1 MDLSSILLRCDGSAI
16 ASVLQPLAN
25 SRVSRLAAV
34 LLPFAIAAVI
44 QLVQRPF
51 GSSGYTRQQPQRRRA
66 RQEVRT
72 FKLQQVTS
80 LPMVTTRRTVHATPP
95 SPEAAFTTPPKA
107 PKRTPDSF
115 DSQEHR
121 NAFAYVMVV
130 KNATSHDTCRA
141 FLEALH
147 TYQKNGRE
155 DLAGLV
161 RRVADLF
168 RDHADLL
175 RDFEH
180 FLPFDEEDRDGAA
193 KEALRGAVAAAEE
206 SAVGRSGKKKRRR
219 R

>member
-1 MDLSSILLRCDGSAI
+1 
-16 ASVLQPLAN
+16 
-25 SRVSRLAAV
+25 
-34 LLPFAIAAVI
+34 
-44 QLVQRPF
+44 
-51 GSSGYTRQQPQRRRA
+51 
-66 RQEVRT
+66 
-72 FKLQQVTS
+72 
-80 LPMVTTRRTVHATPP
+80 MVTTRRTVHATPP
-95 SPEAAFTTPPKA
+95 SPEANAFTTPPKA

-130 KNATSHDTCRA
+130 KNATSHDTYRA

-155 DLAGLV
+155 DLVGLV
-161 RRVADLF
+161 RRVAELF

-180 FLPFDEEDRDGAA
+180 FLPFEEEDSDGAA
-193 KEALRGAVAAAEE
+193 KEALRGAVAAAE
-206 SAVGRSGKKKRRR
+206 RSGKKKRRR

>member
-1 MDLSSILLRCDGSAI
+1 
-16 ASVLQPLAN
+16 
-25 SRVSRLAAV
+25 
-34 LLPFAIAAVI
+34 
-44 QLVQRPF
+44 
-51 GSSGYTRQQPQRRRA
+51 
-66 RQEVRT
+66 
-72 FKLQQVTS
+72 
-80 LPMVTTRRTVHATPP
+80 MVTTRRTVHATPP

-130 KNATSHDTCRA
+130 KNATSHDTYRA

-161 RRVADLF
+161 RRVAELF

-193 KEALRGAVAAAEE
+193 KERCGARSRPRTGAERRSAGGGGRRGNRAFVSRAQRRLAAWKALA
-206 SAVGRSGKKKRRR
+206 SSGTGLPRAFRNG
-219 R
+219 

>member
-1 MDLSSILLRCDGSAI
+1 
-16 ASVLQPLAN
+16 
-25 SRVSRLAAV
+25 
-34 LLPFAIAAVI
+34 
-44 QLVQRPF
+44 
-51 GSSGYTRQQPQRRRA
+51 
-66 RQEVRT
+66 
-72 FKLQQVTS
+72 
-80 LPMVTTRRTVHATPP
+80 MVTTRRTVHTTPP

-130 KNATSHDTCRA
+130 KNATAPHTYRA

-155 DLAGLV
+155 DLVGLV
-161 RRVADLF
+161 SRVAELF
-168 RDHADLL
+168 RAHADLL

-180 FLPFDEEDRDGAA
+180 FLPFEEEDRDGAA
-193 KEALRGAVAAAEE
+193 KEALRGAVAAAE
-206 SAVGRSGKKKRRR
+206 RSGKKKRRR

>member
-1 MDLSSILLRCDGSAI
+1 
-16 ASVLQPLAN
+16 
-25 SRVSRLAAV
+25 
-34 LLPFAIAAVI
+34 
-44 QLVQRPF
+44 
-51 GSSGYTRQQPQRRRA
+51 
-66 RQEVRT
+66 
-72 FKLQQVTS
+72 
-80 LPMVTTRRTVHATPP
+80 MVTTRRTVHATPP

-130 KNATSHDTCRA
+130 KNATSHDTYRA

-155 DLAGLV
+155 DLVGLV
-161 RRVADLF
+161 SRVAELF

-180 FLPFDEEDRDGAA
+180 FLPFEEEDRDGAA
-193 KEALRGAVAAAEE
+193 KAALRGAVAAAEE

>member
-1 MDLSSILLRCDGSAI
+1 
-16 ASVLQPLAN
+16 
-25 SRVSRLAAV
+25 
-34 LLPFAIAAVI
+34 
-44 QLVQRPF
+44 
-51 GSSGYTRQQPQRRRA
+51 
-66 RQEVRT
+66 
-72 FKLQQVTS
+72 
-80 LPMVTTRRTVHATPP
+80 MVTTRRTVHATPP

-130 KNATSHDTCRA
+130 KNATSHDTYRA

-193 KEALRGAVAAAEE
+193 KEALRGAVAAAD
-206 SAVGRSGKKKRRR
+206 GSGKKKRRR
-219 R
+219 RT

>member
-1 MDLSSILLRCDGSAI
+1 
-16 ASVLQPLAN
+16 
-25 SRVSRLAAV
+25 
-34 LLPFAIAAVI
+34 
-44 QLVQRPF
+44 
-51 GSSGYTRQQPQRRRA
+51 
-66 RQEVRT
+66 
-72 FKLQQVTS
+72 
-80 LPMVTTRRTVHATPP
+80 MVTTRRTVHATPP

-107 PKRTPDSF
+107 PKRQNPDSF

-130 KNATSHDTCRA
+130 KNATSHDTYRA

-161 RRVADLF
+161 RRVAELF

-180 FLPFDEEDRDGAA
+180 FLPFEEEDRDGAA
-193 KEALRGAVAAAEE
+193 KEALRGAVAAAE
-206 SAVGRSGKKKRRR
+206 GRTRSGKKKRRR
-219 R
+219 T

>member
-1 MDLSSILLRCDGSAI
+1 
-16 ASVLQPLAN
+16 
-25 SRVSRLAAV
+25 
-34 LLPFAIAAVI
+34 
-44 QLVQRPF
+44 
-51 GSSGYTRQQPQRRRA
+51 
-66 RQEVRT
+66 
-72 FKLQQVTS
+72 
-80 LPMVTTRRTVHATPP
+80 MVTTRRTVHTTPP

-107 PKRTPDSF
+107 PKRQNPDSF

-130 KNATSHDTCRA
+130 KNATSHDTYRA

-161 RRVADLF
+161 RRVAELF
-168 RDHADLL
+168 RDHVDLL

-193 KEALRGAVAAAEE
+193 KEALRGAVAAAE
-206 SAVGRSGKKKRRR
+206 RSGKKKRRR

>member
-1 MDLSSILLRCDGSAI
+1 
-16 ASVLQPLAN
+16 
-25 SRVSRLAAV
+25 
-34 LLPFAIAAVI
+34 
-44 QLVQRPF
+44 
-51 GSSGYTRQQPQRRRA
+51 
-66 RQEVRT
+66 
-72 FKLQQVTS
+72 
-80 LPMVTTRRTVHATPP
+80 MVTTRRTVHTTPP

-130 KNATSHDTCRA
+130 KNATSHDTYRS

-155 DLAGLV
+155 DLVGLV
-161 RRVADLF
+161 RRVAELF
-168 RDHADLL
+168 RAHVDLL

-180 FLPFDEEDRDGAA
+180 FLPFDDEDRDGAA